1 MTPYQL
7 LLLCVLMAWP
17 IAIGCLLVLMGR
29 LEDYVARVNGDS
41 PDQTASVGAPER
53 EVKIVFGDTVIGEA
67 NGDHS
72 RATHS
77 TSTRA
82 PFGNSAT
89 PTVARAGG
97 SDPKNS
103 S

>member
-7 LLLCVLMAWP
+7 LLLCLLVAWP
-17 IAIGCLLVLMGR
+17 IGIACLLVLMAR
-29 LEDYVARVNGDS
+29 LEDYVARANGDS
-41 PDQTASVGAPER
+41 SAEAEAAGAPER
-53 EVKIVFGDTVIGEA
+53 EVKIVFGDTVIGEDGA
-67 NGDHS
+67 HS

-82 PFGNSAT
+82 PFGNAAT

>member
-7 LLLCVLMAWP
+7 LLLVVLVTWP
-17 IAIGCLLVLMGR
+17 LVIACLLVLMSR
-29 LEDYVARVNGDS
+29 LESYVARANGATS
-41 PDQTASVGAPER
+41 EEPAAPER
-53 EVKIVFGDTVIGEA
+53 EVKIVFGDTVVGVPDG
-67 NGDHS
+67 NHN

-82 PFGNSAT
+82 PFGSAAT

-97 SDPKNS
+97 SDPKNPS
-103 S
+103 